1 MPVTFAS
8 LSLIANAAN
17 DAFDAYQGIADVDD
31 SIKDRIARVRN
42 LYEMHEI
49 PNKVPDGSVPY
60 PENQNSLEMG
70 ISIEFRCASP
80 LLDLQRI

>member
-17 DAFDAYQGIADVDD
+17 DAFDAYQGIADVDG